1 MNEISAAGLLHAFTE
16 WKTWFV
22 IAVTLVPA
30 LPRIIAVLAGEEEQP
45 EPRLVLARRAR
56 IAVRP
61 HPAATRL
68 AVRLR
73 EAA

>member
-1 MNEISAAGLLHAFTE
+1 MAVVSALVFIGALALIA
-16 WKTWFV
+16 FV

>member
-1 MNEISAAGLLHAFTE
+1 MAVVSALVFIGALALIA
-16 WKTWFV
+16 FV

-30 LPRIIAVLAGEEEQP
+30 LPRIIAVLAGEEERP
-45 EPRLVLARRAR
+45 EPKLVLARRAR
-56 IAVRP
+56 IAVRL

>member
-1 MNEISAAGLLHAFTE
+1 MAVVSALVFVGALALIA
-16 WKTWFV
+16 FV

>member
-1 MNEISAAGLLHAFTE
+1 MAVVSALVFIGALALIA
-16 WKTWFV
+16 FV

-56 IAVRP
+56 IAVRQ